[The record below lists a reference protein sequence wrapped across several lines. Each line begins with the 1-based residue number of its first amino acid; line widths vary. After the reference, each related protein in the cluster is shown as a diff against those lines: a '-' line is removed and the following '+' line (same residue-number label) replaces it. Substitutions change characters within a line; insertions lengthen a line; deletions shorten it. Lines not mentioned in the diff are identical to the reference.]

1 MCYFEITHIMVHIM
15 SSETRAMC
23 CFTLTNATKC
33 LHLWIKY
40 SPRNSTF
47 KCALCKSIKIWP
59 RHRHPKP
66 LSPPAW
72 ITALPSV
79 TLVPS
84 FWKKHQWTL
93 ISPLNWLCL
102 CLGPFEVLD
111 GIQVLSIVLWRCNL
125 KPIKFSKNFPIDFA
139 ALQTGPKPLVVADV
153 PIHLLFLSSIPGAC
167 LTCRDSPR
175 CSTVCLPGL
184 SDKIF

>member
-47 KCALCKSIKIWP
+47 KSALCKRIRMWP
-59 RHRHPKP
+59 HHRHPKP
-66 LSPPAW
+66 LSPPFCDTCSK
-72 ITALPSV
+72 ILE
-79 TLVPS
+79 
-84 FWKKHQWTL
+84 KHQWTL
-93 ISPLNWLCL
+93 ISPLNQLCL
-102 CLGPFEVLD
+102 SLGPFEVLD
-111 GIQVLSIVLWRCNL
+111 GVQVLGVVLWRCNL
-125 KPIKFSKNFPIDFA
+125 KPIKFSKSFPIDFG
-139 ALQTGPKPLVVADV
+139 ALQTRPQSLVIADV
-153 PIHLLFLSSIPGAC
+153 PTRLLFLSPTSRAC
-167 LTCRDSPR
+167 FTCRDSPR
-175 CSTVCLPGL
+175 CETICLPGL